1 MIGKDK
7 GSSKSHEMG
16 ESKSMKRKET
26 AREKMVAERYMN
38 QEKKKKE
45 GGVCCCRE
53 LSNGSPNNA
62 CTQSTDS

>member
-45 GGVCCCRE
+45 GGSAVV
-53 LSNGSPNNA
+53 GS
-62 CTQSTDS
+62 